1 MENEKYLVK
10 KLEQLIRYHR
20 NLYYN
25 KQPEISDGE
34 YDALIDELQKL
45 DPNNKVFYE
54 IGKDSAT
61 SFAKR
66 DHIIFMNSQSKVNT
80 VKDFLKWKKKFS
92 CPRLIVQLKLDGI
105 SIEIQYM
112 NGSQTFSITRG
123 DGKVGDDITANVK
136 KMRGY
141 IPNIHK
147 DFSGA
152 LRAEIL
158 MTHDIFQK
166 KYSNQY
172 ANCRNTA
179 SGISKRKNGSGY
191 EDLSLIYY
199 DVFSI
204 NEKIKF
210 NTELDKIN
218 WMKAQKFNV
227 VDSKIFNNT
236 EQVVKYRENTIKIR
250 DQLDFDIDGLVVKCN
265 EIDLEDMNRITPMK
279 QIAFKFPSQSAISV
293 LNDVEWSVS
302 GGTLTPVALIDEVKI
317 AGTKVRRASLSN
329 PAEIERLG
337 LKKGAIIIVSK
348 RGDIIPKVEK
358 VVENPSNTKDIKYPV
373 KCESCGIKLI
383 NTGVRLFCPNEQC
396 SSREF
401 HRLEV
406 WIKTLGIKNFGE
418 KLLRKLYD
426 NNKVKKIADLYNL
439 KIEDISKLEGQ
450 GKRSAE
456 IALGNLFK
464 INEISLAKFIAG
476 FNIEN
481 IGESIAKI
489 IIDAG
494 YGTLES
500 LKNAKIEDL
509 AKIGGIGEANAQLT
523 INGINRL
530 YNDML
535 SVLKKGIIKIK
546 ATPKE
551 GRLKGKSFCFTGAL
565 KSITRD
571 DAKNLLEEHGG
582 IFKKSV
588 IKNLDYLVTNDPN
601 SGSEKNIKAK
611 EYGVRIIS
619 EEQFLKFIK
628 NEKID

>member
-1 MENEKYLVK
+1 MKNEEYLIK
-10 KLEQLIRYHR
+10 KLENLIRYHR

-25 KQPEISDGE
+25 KQPEMSDDE
-34 YDALIDELQKL
+34 YDALVDKLKKL
-45 DPNNKVFYE
+45 DSSNKVFSE
-54 IGKDSAT
+54 IGKDSI
-61 SFAKR
+61 SVFMKR
-66 DHIIFMNSQSKVNT
+66 EHIIFMNSQSKVNT
-80 VKDFLKWKKKFS
+80 IEDFLKWKKRIPSPK
-92 CPRLIVQLKLDGI
+92 LLVQLKLDGI
-105 SIEIQYM
+105 SIEVQYM
-112 NGSQTFSITRG
+112 NGIQTFAITRG

-136 KMRGY
+136 KMQDY
-141 IPNIHK
+141 IPNIDK

-158 MTHDIFQK
+158 ITHDIFQK

-179 SGISKRKNGSGY
+179 SGISKRKSGKGY

-204 NEKIKF
+204 NEKLKF

-218 WMKAQKFNV
+218 WMKIQKFNV
-227 VDSKIFNNT
+227 VDSKIFDNS
-236 EQVVKYRENTIKIR
+236 EEVIKYRDKIIKIR
-250 DQLDFDIDGLVVKCN
+250 DQLNFDIDGLVVKCN
-265 EIDLEDMNRITPMK
+265 QIDLDDMNRITPMK

-293 LNDVEWSVS
+293 LNEVEWSIS
-302 GGTLTPVALIDEVKI
+302 GATLTPVALIDEVKI

-329 PAEIERLG
+329 PSEIKRLG
-337 LKKGAIIIVSK
+337 LKKGSIIIVSK

-358 VVENPSNTKDIKYPV
+358 VVENPYNAKEIKYPI
-373 KCESCGIKLI
+373 KCDSCGAKLI

-396 SSREF
+396 SNREF

-426 NNKVKKIADLYNL
+426 TNRIKKISDLYDL

-481 IGESIAKI
+481 IGESIAKL
-489 IIDAG
+489 IIDSD
-494 YGTLES
+494 YKTLES
-500 LKNAKIEDL
+500 LKNAKIDDL
-509 AKIGGIGEANAQLT
+509 AKIEGIGDANAQMI
-523 INGINRL
+523 INGINKL
-530 YNDML
+530 YNDMI
-535 SVLKKGIIKIK
+535 SVLKKGVIKIK
-546 ATPKE
+546 ETLKE
-551 GRLKGKSFCFTGAL
+551 GKLKGKTFCFTGAL

-571 DAKNLLEEHGG
+571 EIKSLLEEHGG

-601 SGSEKNIKAK
+601 SGSEKNLKAK
-611 EYGVRIIS
+611 EYGVKIIS
-619 EEQFLKFIK
+619 EDQFLKLIQK
-628 NEKID
+628 SED